1 MKPRDRG
8 EGRREQREDA
18 ASPRDGAASPREGR
32 ATFPIKS
39 RGVAIRVLERV
50 TEEGAYASAALDAEL
65 GRARLDPRD
74 AGLATAIVYGTLRV
88 LPELDRLIAARLHRP
103 GSKLDPV
110 LSAALR
116 AGCYQLGYLER
127 VPAHAVVDE
136 CVSAVRAAR
145 GPKLAAVANAVL
157 RKLAVELSGQAGTR
171 PGLVLPAWLDAQLER
186 ALTPERR
193 AAWLRANDEPPGLCL
208 RVAADVDRAAFA
220 DELRAARPDAEIELG
235 VLSPRA
241 LLLRRAGD
249 PRLLPGY
256 ADGRFSV
263 QEEGAQLIAASLG
276 AQPGERVA
284 DLCAGHGGK
293 SVWLAEAV
301 GASGQVLAVDVDER
315 KLDKLGHE
323 LQRLQLA
330 DGRVQTRTI
339 DLSVGSG
346 GLGPELDRV
355 LVDAPCSGLGTL
367 RRRPELAL
375 RVAPEDP
382 ARLAALQLAI
392 LKSAARLVR
401 PGGLLLL
408 AVCSPLAVE
417 GPELARQLERALPE
431 LVPCPEL
438 GAPPTGFQSDSDGV
452 TRVGPWHQRGGA
464 VSPDL
469 YQLVA
474 WRRPR

>member
-1 MKPRDRG
+1 VKKSGRG
-8 EGRREQREDA
+8 DESRESAPSQRQGRV
-18 ASPRDGAASPREGR
+18 PF
-32 ATFPIKS
+32 ATTS
-39 RGVAIRVLERV
+39 RGVAIKVLERV
-50 TEEGAYASAALDAEL
+50 TEGGAFASAALDAEL

-88 LPELDRLIAARLHRP
+88 LPELDRMISARLHRP
-103 GSKLDPV
+103 DGKLDPV

-136 CVSAVRAAR
+136 CVRVVRAAR

-157 RKLAVELSGQAGTR
+157 RKLAVELAGQAGTR
-171 PGLVLPAWLDAQLER
+171 PGLVLPAWLDAELER

-193 AAWLRANDEPPGLCL
+193 SAWLRASDEAPGLCL
-208 RVAADVDRAAFA
+208 RVADGIEPVALLA
-220 DELRAARPDAEIELG
+220 ELRAARPDAEIELG

-249 PRLLPGY
+249 ARTLPGY
-256 ADGRFSV
+256 AEGRFSV
-263 QEEGAQLIAASLG
+263 QEEGAQLIAHSLG

-293 SVWLAEAV
+293 SAWLAEAV
-301 GASGQVLAVDVDER
+301 GPSGQVLAVDIDDR
-315 KLDKLGHE
+315 KLDKLARE
-323 LQRLQLA
+323 LQRVRLD
-330 DGRVQTRTI
+330 DGRVRTRAI

-346 GLGPELDRV
+346 GLAAELDRV
-355 LVDAPCSGLGTL
+355 LVDAPCTGLGTL

-375 RVAPEDP
+375 RIGPQDP

-392 LKSAARLVR
+392 LKNASRLLR

-408 AVCSPLAVE
+408 AVCSPLAAE
-417 GPELARQLERALPE
+417 GVELARELERAFPE
-431 LVPCPEL
+431 LVRCPEL
-438 GAPPTGFQSDSDGV
+438 GAPIAGFLPDSDGV
-452 TRVGPWHQRGGA
+452 TRIGPWHGRGGQ

-469 YQLVA
+469 YQIVG
-474 WRRPR
+474 WRRPK